1 VSGRIVIQLWG
12 WGNTPIRLR
21 IGEGAIVEP
30 GVVFRLTDGADVTI
44 GPLSLIRRGVV
55 LNASGTLTLVRQN
68 MISWYSTIHCA
79 GSVVLGDQTGLSEQ
93 ATIVDS
99 THYRTTPDKYG
110 YENTLISHVAIGD
123 RCWIAAKAAVLHGV
137 EIGDDVVVA
146 AGSVV
151 TKNLPVGV
159 LAGGIPARVL
169 AENYSGAPGS

>member
-1 VSGRIVIQLWG
+1 MLKLRCPGRPDRAQRAG
-12 WGNTPIRLR
+12 DDRGQH
-21 IGEGAIVEP
+21 
-30 GVVFRLTDGADVTI
+30 
-44 GPLSLIRRGVV
+44 PLP
-55 LNASGTLTLVRQN
+55 
-68 MISWYSTIHCA
+68 
-79 GSVVLGDQTGLSEQ
+79 D
-93 ATIVDS
+93 D
-99 THYRTTPDKYG
+99 PDKYG